1 MSSFSKNDTHSSAS
15 RNSSQAPASKVFGR
29 PKRTEN
35 RVTAATVSNPVKNPD
50 QTAQQRS
57 TANPLSK
64 FFVF

>member
-15 RNSSQAPASKVFGR
+15 RNSSQAPKVFGR